1 MAESE
6 PAKGK
11 QRAPLKSPILTGL
24 CKMEKK
30 NTTYEYIDTSTSL
43 LLEQDKERTPKEST
57 KFLLSL
63 EHTKLIAYIIG
74 LYLENNNLKNLDKI
88 EKPEGTTYHSAVTI
102 DVLQYYREKYNPDSS
117 EINPDELENDRQYWN
132 MLQGLKEKLD
142 TIASYKL
149 SYSTKGKR
157 GSIGFISPNK
167 TYDRVRKTLRLDLD
181 QSFLR
186 YIAEENSTN
195 LLSKKYLK
203 VLTDNEFILFFA
215 ITHHFEINKKRSLK
229 NAKRLS
235 IATLVK
241 NLALKQYD
249 EIKQAHSWRERIEEP
264 LFKALERLHSI
275 GFIVDYHQTEESK
288 EKHGDYATAENYEDW
303 SKAVLEFEL
312 NLD

>member
-11 QRAPLKSPILTGL
+11 PQRAPFKFITRFS
-24 CKMEKK
+24 KMEKK

-43 LLEQDKERTPKEST
+43 LLEQDKERKPKEST

-63 EHTKLIAYIIG
+63 EHTKLIVYILG
-74 LYLENNNLKNLDKI
+74 LYLDNNNLSNLDKI
-88 EKPEGTTYHSAVTI
+88 KKPEGTTYHSAVTI

-117 EINPDELENDRQYWN
+117 EVNPDKLENDRQYWN
-132 MLQGLKEKLD
+132 MLQGLNKKLD

-149 SYSTKGKR
+149 SYSTKGKM
-157 GSIGFISPNK
+157 GSIGFISQNR
-167 TYDRVRKTLRLDLD
+167 TYDRVRKTIRLDLD

-195 LLSKKYLK
+195 LLSKKYLR
-203 VLTDNEFILFFA
+203 VLHDSEFILFFT

-249 EIKQAHSWRERIEEP
+249 EIKQDHSWRERIEEP
-264 LFKALERLHSI
+264 FYKALEELKRI

-288 EKHGDYATAENYEDW
+288 EKYGDYATAENYEDW